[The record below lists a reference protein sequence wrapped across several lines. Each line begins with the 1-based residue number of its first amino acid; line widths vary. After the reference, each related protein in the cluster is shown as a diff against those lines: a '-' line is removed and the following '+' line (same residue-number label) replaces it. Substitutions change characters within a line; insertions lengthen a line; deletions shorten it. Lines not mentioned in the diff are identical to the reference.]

1 VLGSEWVSANTCR
14 VTWRVVYIA
23 VCVDRISAEAKQV
36 HSKCMEKYDESL
48 AGPSDLVKQKK
59 DVVAAWGRRLD
70 GLDDDL
76 PAKAEVIGGL
86 EHQVLVLEDKLDT
99 FNVVSHTQDGKT
111 DREGIND
118 G

>member
-59 DVVAAWGRRLD
+59 DVVAAWGRRSD

-86 EHQVLVLEDKLDT
+86 EHQVLVLEDT
-99 FNVVSHTQDGKT
+99 FDDDNVVSHTQDGKT
-111 DREGIND
+111 ERGGIND
-118 G
+118 A